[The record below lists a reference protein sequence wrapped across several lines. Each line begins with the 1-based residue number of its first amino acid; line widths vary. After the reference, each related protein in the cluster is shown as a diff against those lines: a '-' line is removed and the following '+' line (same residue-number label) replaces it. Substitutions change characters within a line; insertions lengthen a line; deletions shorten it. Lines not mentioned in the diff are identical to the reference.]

1 MRSDEDIKQDVEREL
16 RYDPDIDATDVAVAV
31 KDGVVTLTGFVH
43 SYGDKWEAEREAKKV
58 LGVRGLAN
66 DIEVRLPA
74 IDVRPDPEIA
84 RDVVHEIKNFLPFFG
99 DQIKVTV
106 RNGWVTLEGEVEW
119 KFQSDR
125 AEHAARHV
133 KGVKGISN
141 LTTVKPKVQA
151 GEVQKQIEEALKR
164 NAEVDAK
171 HIIVEA
177 KGDEVILKGTV
188 RSWAERTEAER
199 AAWRAPGVRRV
210 DNRITVDA
218 MALAA

>member
-1 MRSDEDIKQDVEREL
+1 MRSDVDIKQDVEREL
-16 RYDPDIDATDVAVAV
+16 RYDPDIDATDIAVAV
-31 KDGVVTLTGFVH
+31 KDGVVSLTGFVH
-43 SYGDKWEAEREAKKV
+43 SYGDKWEAERGAKKV
-58 LGVRGLAN
+58 VGVRGLAN

-74 IDVRPDPEIA
+74 IDVRSDPEIA
-84 RDVVHEIKNFLPFFG
+84 RDVVREIKNFLPFFG

-106 RNGWVTLEGEVEW
+106 RSGWVTLEGEVEW

-125 AEHAARHV
+125 AEQAARRV

-141 LTTVKPKVQA
+141 LTTVKPKVQP
-151 GEVQKQIEEALKR
+151 GEVQTQIEEALKR

-171 HIIVEA
+171 HLIVEA
-177 KGDEVILKGTV
+177 HGDEVILKGTV

-210 DNRITVDA
+210 DNQIAVDA

>member
-1 MRSDEDIKQDVEREL
+1 MRRDEDIKQDVEGEL

-58 LGVRGLAN
+58 LGVRGVAN

-74 IDVRPDPEIA
+74 IDVRSDPEIA
-84 RDVVHEIKNFLPFFG
+84 RDVVREIKNFLPFFG

-125 AEHAARHV
+125 AEQAARRV
-133 KGVKGISN
+133 KGIKGISN
-141 LTTVKPKVQA
+141 LTAVKPKVQP

-210 DNRITVDA
+210 DDQITVDA

>member
-1 MRSDEDIKQDVEREL
+1 MRSDEEIKQDVEREL
-16 RYDPDIDATDVAVAV
+16 RYDPDMDATDIAVAV
-31 KDGVVTLTGFVH
+31 KEGVVTLTGFVH
-43 SYGDKWEAEREAKKV
+43 SYGDKWEAERETKKV
-58 LGVRGLAN
+58 LGVRGVAN

-74 IDVRPDPEIA
+74 IDVRSDPEIA
-84 RDVVHEIKNFLPFFG
+84 RDVVREIKNFLPFLG
-99 DQIKVTV
+99 DQIKVTI

-125 AEHAARHV
+125 AEQAARRV

-141 LTTVKPKVQA
+141 LTTVKPKVQP

-171 HIIVEA
+171 RIIVEA
-177 KGDEVILKGTV
+177 HGDEVILKGTV

-210 DNRITVDA
+210 DDQINVDA
-218 MALAA
+218 MSLAA